1 MTKASSKTSAQDAPG
16 SAVILDG
23 RRLAGDIKKKLKIQI
38 SELKKSAGCI
48 PHLVNVMIGQ
58 DHGSCAYANS
68 QKRVAEEIGIRYTLA
83 TLPLEISQR
92 ELTNSIRRLNEDK
105 GVHGIMIHKP
115 VPSQIHY
122 RMVANC
128 VSVEKDLEGISVT
141 NIGKMILGET
151 KLIPCTP
158 AAVMEHIQSTGV
170 PLRGKEAVIVGHS
183 EIVGK
188 PLSLLLLEQYATV
201 TICHIATTEAGKL
214 VEHVNAA
221 DILVVAVGKAGLIKG
236 EWIKKGAVVIDV
248 GINPVN
254 GQILGDVEF
263 ESARRRAGFITPV
276 PGGVGPVTVVLLM
289 RNGIEALKSQ
299 MKML

>member
-92 ELTNSIRRLNEDK
+92 ELTDSIRRLNEDK

-122 RMVANC
+122 RTVANC
-128 VSVEKDLEGISVT
+128 VSVEKDLEGINVT